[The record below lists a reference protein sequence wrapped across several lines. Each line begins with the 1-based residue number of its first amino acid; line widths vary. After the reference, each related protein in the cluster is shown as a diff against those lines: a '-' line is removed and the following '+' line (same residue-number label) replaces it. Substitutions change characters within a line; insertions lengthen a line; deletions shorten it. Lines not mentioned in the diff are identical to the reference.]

1 MRETSISHRI
11 EVSSTSP
18 LSMGYLRFMCP
29 FKPRYGQK
37 QVNVQKNN
45 KFIIEEAVTINFLE
59 IDGLFFRTKGSKN
72 IRLEDLFLRC

>member
-1 MRETSISHRI
+1 MREKSVSHRI

-29 FKPRYGQK
+29 FKLRYWQK

-45 KFIIEEAVTINFLE
+45 KFIIEEAVTVNFLE
-59 IDGLFFRTKGSKN
+59 IDGFFLGQKIVKTYA
-72 IRLEDLFLRC
+72 

>member
-1 MRETSISHRI
+1 
-11 EVSSTSP
+11 
-18 LSMGYLRFMCP
+18 MGYLRFMCP